1 MKWKLLET
9 LEGARD
15 DSRKFVDFTV
25 MEVAGV
31 DWWAE
36 RGKLESFG
44 KIDRLWLSVIL
55 SGKILDE

>member
-31 DWWAE
+31 DW
-36 RGKLESFG
+36 
-44 KIDRLWLSVIL
+44 
-55 SGKILDE
+55 